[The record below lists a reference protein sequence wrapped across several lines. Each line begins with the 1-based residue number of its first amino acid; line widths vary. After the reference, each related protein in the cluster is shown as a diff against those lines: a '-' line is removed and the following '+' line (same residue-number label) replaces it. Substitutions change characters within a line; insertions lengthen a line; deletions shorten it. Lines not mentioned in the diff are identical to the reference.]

1 MSTTSLAS
9 AVEESL
15 CPVVATARIVA
26 GKWTLLLLRDL
37 ADGPRRFGEL
47 ERSLEGI
54 SPHTLTMRLRS
65 LEAEGIVGRREERGV
80 PPRVD
85 YALTDKGRDLV
96 PIVDAMRAYG
106 SRWPS
111 ADC

>member
-1 MSTTSLAS
+1 M
-9 AVEESL
+9 

-65 LEAEGIVGRREERGV
+65 LEAEGIVARREERGV

-85 YALTDKGRDLV
+85 YTLTDKGRDLV
-96 PIVDAMRAYG
+96 PIVDAMRDYG